1 VKPGVRLQLVLL
13 CFLLSGFAALLY
25 QTVWTRLFAFVFGTS
40 ELAVATVLAAY
51 MGGLSAGAAVAARLA
66 SRVRRPVLVYALLEL
81 GIALCALAVPAAI
94 RAATALL
101 VRLLGG
107 APELPAS
114 GGLTTALFFVVCA
127 FAILLVPTALMGAT
141 LPLLARHAVQRE
153 SEIGSRVGLLYAV
166 NTAGAVAG
174 TLLAAFLLLPRLGL
188 RGATWSGVAANGL
201 VFLLAALLARGAPA
215 VATGPA
221 VRVERAAGRAGWIL
235 PLAALAGVTSFT
247 YEVLWTRLLGHVLG
261 GSVYAFATML
271 ASFLVGIA
279 AGSAVAAR
287 FANTRERSAAG
298 FALAE
303 LGVAALSVLA
313 FRLVDRLPGLIGA
326 LGAERATDPAPS
338 AAVAAA
344 VLLPSALCIGATF
357 PFAVRVLARS
367 EADAGPATARVF
379 AWNTLGAIVGAVGA
393 GFLWIP
399 ALGYSGALRAAALL
413 NVAIAAGVLALGPA
427 SRARMAAIAAA
438 AVAVALAPLPTP
450 WQVLRAS
457 PFAVEPAE
465 GEVAYYAVGRA
476 ATVLLLDD
484 LSGWQL
490 RTNGLPEASIQRRG
504 DTASRHRLETWLGV
518 LPAMAR
524 PEARSLLL
532 IGLGGGQAAGQ
543 VPSTF
548 EQVEV
553 VELEPEVVE
562 ANRAVAAGR
571 LDHPLSDPRLRVT
584 ANDARGGL
592 LLTERR
598 YDAVVSQPSH
608 PWTAGSAHLYT
619 REFFAL
625 VRDHLDED
633 GVFVQWI
640 GLSFVDETLLR
651 SLLATL
657 LDVFPHVRLYRPV
670 PTGLLFLASA
680 APLDVEASVS
690 RALAAAPDDLAA
702 AGVFDPEDAAAAL
715 ALDEEGTRDLAR
727 GAPVSRD
734 EHNLLAIR
742 SPRMPD
748 GPLRARGADRVLEPF
763 HPGERLLDCCET
775 LLLLRRMA
783 TASNPAAPR
792 LAAAITDPGEAAAA
806 QGFLAL
812 ARQRPA
818 EAERWLRAALRLDPG
833 LADALQSL
841 VLLRHLALAAGP
853 RDGDLPL
860 ERLAAPAAA
869 VVEGWE
875 RERAAD
881 WAGIRDLDA
890 DLAALQPRDPLHPEA
905 ARLRAAW
912 RLRAGG
918 DAAEGL
924 AILDRISITLAHP
937 GLLLLRSRL
946 ALAAGFPEAAV
957 ANLSDALRAGR
968 RRPEVAREALAVL
981 DEIPPAPGLDAYRAR
996 LRERLLGA
1004 LR

>member
-1 VKPGVRLQLVLL
+1 
-13 CFLLSGFAALLY
+13 
-25 QTVWTRLFAFVFGTS
+25 
-40 ELAVATVLAAY
+40 
-51 MGGLSAGAAVAARLA
+51 
-66 SRVRRPVLVYALLEL
+66 
-81 GIALCALAVPAAI
+81 VPAAI
-94 RAATALL
+94 RGATALL
-101 VRLLGG
+101 VLLLGG

-114 GGLTTALFFVVCA
+114 GGLTTALFFLVCA
-127 FAILLVPTALMGAT
+127 FVILLLPTALMGAT

-174 TLLAAFLLLPRLGL
+174 TLVAAFLLLPRLGL
-188 RGATWSGVAANGL
+188 RGATWSGVAANAL
-201 VFLLAALLARGAPA
+201 VFLLAAMLARGAPA
-215 VATGPA
+215 VSTGAAARAEP
-221 VRVERAAGRAGWIL
+221 AAGRAAWIL
-235 PLAALAGVTSFT
+235 PLALLAGATSFS

-287 FANTRERSAAG
+287 FATTRERSAAG

-303 LGVAALSVLA
+303 LGVAALSVGA
-313 FRLVDRLPGLIGA
+313 FWLVDRLPGLVKA
-326 LGAERATDPAPS
+326 LGAERGTDLGPS
-338 AAVAAA
+338 AAAAA
-344 VLLPSALCIGATF
+344 LVLLPSALCIGATF

-399 ALGYSGALRAAALL
+399 ALGYAGALRAAALL
-413 NVAIAAGVLALGPA
+413 NVAVAGVALALAPA
-427 SRARMAAIAAA
+427 SRPRVAAIVVTAL
-438 AVAVALAPLPTP
+438 AVALAPLPTP
-450 WQVLRAS
+450 WRVLRAS
-457 PFAVEPAE
+457 PFDVEPAR
-465 GEVAYYAVGRA
+465 GEVAHYAVGRA

-484 LSGWQL
+484 LDGWQL

-504 DTASRHRLETWLGV
+504 DTPSRFRLESWLGA
-518 LPAMAR
+518 LPAMVR

-532 IGLGGGQAAGQ
+532 IGLGGGQAAEHL
-543 VPSTF
+543 PRTL
-548 EQVEV
+548 EQIDV

-562 ANRAVAAGR
+562 ANRVVAAGR
-571 LDHPLSDPRLRVT
+571 RQDPLADPRLRVT
-584 ANDARGGL
+584 TNDARGGL
-592 LLTERR
+592 LLTGRR

-625 VRDHLDED
+625 VRDHLAED

-640 GLSFVDETLLR
+640 GSSFVDEPLLR

-670 PTGLLFLASA
+670 PPGLLFVASA

-690 RALAAAPDDLAA
+690 RALAAAPDDLARV
-702 AGVFDPEDAAAAL
+702 GVFDPEDVTATL
-715 ALDEEGTRDLAR
+715 ALDEAGTRSLAR
-727 GAPVSRD
+727 GAPISTD

-763 HPGERLLDCCET
+763 HPAGRLLGCCET
-775 LLLLRRMA
+775 LLLARRMA
-783 TASNPAAPR
+783 TASNPAAAR

-812 ARQRPA
+812 ARKRPA
-818 EAERWLRAALRLDPG
+818 EAERWLREALRLDPT
-833 LADALQSL
+833 LDEALQSL
-841 VLLRHLALAAGP
+841 VLLRHLSLVAGSG
-853 RDGDLPL
+853 DGDLPL
-860 ERLAAPAAA
+860 ERLPAPAAA

-875 RERAAD
+875 RERAAE
-881 WAGIRDLDA
+881 WSGLRALDA
-890 DLAALQPRDPLHPEA
+890 DLAALRPRDPLFPEA
-905 ARLRAAW
+905 ARLRALW

-924 AILDRISITLAHP
+924 AILDRISFTLAHP

-957 ANLSDALRAGR
+957 VNLSDALRAGR
-968 RRPEVAREALAVL
+968 RRPDVVREALAVL
-981 DEIPPAPGLDAYRAR
+981 DEIPPAPGLDAHRAR